1 MNRMIKLKQK
11 YVIMYTLLILVTI
24 ILLSYIILKSI
35 AFKGNNNT
43 NNTNVNSIV
52 SNNGTNIVENNTVDN
67 KVTENNTTNDKPN
80 NTTSV
85 DNKVP
90 ENNTTDDKP
99 NKTTP
104 AEKPNLTINT
114 SYVQDEY
121 SIENITLEETKII
134 FNEKHAMAVGD
145 SMAEGLDCYGVL
157 NKENVVWHR
166 GRRID
171 TMSADLEKVKAYNPN
186 YLFLAYGANDIKS
199 WTSNV
204 DGWIAKYREAI
215 MRIQSELPNTKIIV
229 NSVLPVSDYAT
240 ANDPSF
246 TYQPMYNDAL
256 KNLAKELGIQFL
268 ENGVYLADRVNSF
281 SPDGVHPK
289 VPFFQN
295 WGKHMASYLKSVN

>member
-1 MNRMIKLKQK
+1 MNKKIKLKQK
-11 YVIMYTLLILVTI
+11 YVIMYTLIFLVTI
-24 ILLSYIILKSI
+24 ILLSYIIFKSY
-35 AFKGNNNT
+35 AFKDGNSANANT
-43 NNTNVNSIV
+43 II
-52 SNNGTNIVENNTVDN
+52 SNNGTNVVENSNVNTVIENNTTDN
-67 KVTENNTTNDKPN
+67 KVTENNTTDDKPVQN
-80 NTTSV
+80 NTTPV
-85 DNKVP
+85 
-90 ENNTTDDKP
+90 
-99 NKTTP
+99 
-104 AEKPNLTINT
+104 EKPNDEPKVTINT
-114 SYVQDEY
+114 SYVQDEF
-121 SIENITLEETKII
+121 SIDDITLEETKII

-171 TMSADLEKVKAYNPN
+171 TMSADLESVKAYNPS

-215 MRIQSELPNTKIIV
+215 MNIQSMLPDTKIIV
-229 NSVLPVSDYAT
+229 NSVLPVSDYAV

-281 SPDGVHPK
+281 SADGVHPK
-289 VPFFQN
+289 VPFFQS

>member
-1 MNRMIKLKQK
+1 M
-11 YVIMYTLLILVTI
+11 
-24 ILLSYIILKSI
+24 
-35 AFKGNNNT
+35 T
-43 NNTNVNSIV
+43 NNSNVNSIV
-52 SNNGTNIVENNTVDN
+52 SNNGTNIVENNIVDN
-67 KVTENNTTNDKPN
+67 KVTENNTTDDKPVQN
-80 NTTSV
+80 NTT
-85 DNKVP
+85 P
-90 ENNTTDDKP
+90 I
-99 NKTTP
+99 
-104 AEKPNLTINT
+104 EKPSENPSVTINT
-114 SYVQDEY
+114 SYVQDEF

-171 TMSADLEKVKAYNPN
+171 TMSADLEKVKAYNPSF
-186 YLFLAYGANDIKS
+186 LFLAYGANDIKS

-215 MRIQSELPNTKIIV
+215 MKIQSELPNTKIIV

-281 SPDGVHPK
+281 SADGVHPK

>member
-1 MNRMIKLKQK
+1 MNKKIKLKQK
-11 YVIMYTLLILVTI
+11 YVIMYTLIILVTI
-24 ILLSYIILKSI
+24 ILLSYIIFKSF
-35 AFKGNNNT
+35 AFKGT
-43 NNTNVNSIV
+43 NNTNVNSII
-52 SNNGTNIVENNTVDN
+52 SNNGTNIVDN
-67 KVTENNTTNDKPN
+67 KVTENNTT
-80 NTTSV
+80 
-85 DNKVP
+85 DNKVI
-90 ENNTTDDKP
+90 ENNTTNDKP
-99 NKTTP
+99 VQNNTTP
-104 AEKPNLTINT
+104 IEKPSENPNVTINT
-114 SYVQDEY
+114 SYVQDEF

-171 TMSADLEKVKAYNPN
+171 TMSADLEKVKAYNPSF
-186 YLFLAYGANDIKS
+186 LFLAYGANDIKS

-215 MRIQSELPNTKIIV
+215 MKIQSELPNTKIIV

-281 SPDGVHPK
+281 SADGVHPK

>member
-1 MNRMIKLKQK
+1 MNKKIKLKQK
-11 YVIMYTLLILVTI
+11 YVIMYTLIFLVTI
-24 ILLSYIILKSI
+24 SLLSYIIFKSF
-35 AFKGNNNT
+35 AFKDGNSANANA
-43 NNTNVNSIV
+43 II
-52 SNNGTNIVENNTVDN
+52 SNNGTNIVENSNANTVIENNTTDN
-67 KVTENNTTNDKPN
+67 KVTENNTTEDKQVQN
-80 NTTSV
+80 NTTPV
-85 DNKVP
+85 
-90 ENNTTDDKP
+90 
-99 NKTTP
+99 
-104 AEKPNLTINT
+104 EKPNDEPKVTINT
-114 SYVQDEY
+114 SYVQDEF

-171 TMSADLEKVKAYNPN
+171 TMSADLEKVKAYNPSF
-186 YLFLAYGANDIKS
+186 LFLAYGANDIKS

-215 MRIQSELPNTKIIV
+215 MKIQCELPNTKIIV

-281 SPDGVHPK
+281 SADGVHPK
-289 VPFFQN
+289 VPFFQS

>member
-11 YVIMYTLLILVTI
+11 YVIMYTLIFLVTV
-24 ILLSYIILKSI
+24 ILLSYIIFKSY
-35 AFKGNNNT
+35 AFKDGNSANANT
-43 NNTNVNSIV
+43 IIN
-52 SNNGTNIVENNTVDN
+52 NNGTNVVENSNVNTVI
-67 KVTENNTTNDKPN
+67 ENNTTNDKPVQN
-80 NTTSV
+80 NTTLV
-85 DNKVP
+85 
-90 ENNTTDDKP
+90 
-99 NKTTP
+99 
-104 AEKPNLTINT
+104 EKPNDEPKVIINT
-114 SYVQDEY
+114 SYVQDEF

-171 TMSADLEKVKAYNPN
+171 TMSADLEKVKAYNPSF
-186 YLFLAYGANDIKS
+186 LFLAYGANDIKS

-215 MRIQSELPNTKIIV
+215 MKIQSELPNTKIIV

-281 SPDGVHPK
+281 SADGVHPK